1 MDILQERKDKI
12 VAFMKEAAYKP
23 LKLSELAVVLDVPR
37 EDRGKL
43 AEILES
49 LEQEGLIYKTKKE
62 RYGIP
67 GKMNLVVGRIQRNE
81 RGYGFLIPDDVDAP
95 DIFVPADGMSGAMH
109 NDKAIVRITSKE
121 INGKRAEGEVIKI
134 LERAVTKVVGTFE
147 NSRYFGFVVPDD
159 RKVPGDVFI
168 PKDEINGAKPG
179 QKVVAHI
186 VKWPD
191 ARRNAEGKITEIIG
205 DSRDTGVDI
214 LSIMKMYDLTES
226 FPDDVMAQ
234 VDSIPDTVSADMMK
248 GRKDLRDLRVI
259 TIDGEDA
266 KDLDDAISIEV
277 LPDGCY
283 RLGVHIADVSFY
295 VTEGSPLDREAL

>member
-1 MDILQERKDKI
+1 
-12 VAFMKEAAYKP
+12 
-23 LKLSELAVVLDVPR
+23 
-37 EDRGKL
+37 
-43 AEILES
+43 
-49 LEQEGLIYKTKKE
+49 
-62 RYGIP
+62 
-67 GKMNLVVGRIQRNE
+67 
-81 RGYGFLIPDDVDAP
+81 
-95 DIFVPADGMSGAMH
+95 MH

-226 FPDDVMAQ
+226 FLTMLWHRSTAYL
-234 VDSIPDTVSADMMK
+234 I
-248 GRKDLRDLRVI
+248 L
-259 TIDGEDA
+259 
-266 KDLDDAISIEV
+266 
-277 LPDGCY
+277 
-283 RLGVHIADVSFY
+283 
-295 VTEGSPLDREAL
+295 